1 MTYEHFGAP
10 VKSTEVAL
18 APFREL
24 VQSSDT
30 HGTRERAPMRPVTTL
45 PAVRVASS
53 DARDPMLAATTLA
66 SQLGSEHLGCVLF
79 FCSTEYDLG
88 RLGIA
93 LEHVFAGVQV
103 SGCTSAGEITPDG
116 YGRGCITAIGFDD
129 RFFSIDCALIRELD
143 RFHLQDAQD
152 VIDGLLT
159 TCRDANLAPIKGN
172 TFAITLLDGLSSR
185 EELVLATLNSALGT
199 IPQFGGSA
207 GDDEK
212 LANTHVYHQGQFHTG
227 AATVMLVNTTL
238 DFRVFSTHHMVA
250 GDEKLVVTRADAE
263 TRTVY
268 ELNAEP
274 AADAFARAMG
284 VSVEDLDREVFA
296 LRPLGVRIGGHYFVR
311 SVQRVN
317 PDRSM
322 TFYCAV
328 ETGIVM
334 TAMSPQSLLDSVR
347 TQIEASERVVGS
359 PLVTIGCDCFLRR
372 LEAELTGV
380 ADEVSDFL
388 RHHRVIGF
396 NTYGEQFNGMH
407 INQTFTGVVIGQ
419 PDAGS
424 EPTGD

>member
-1 MTYEHFGAP
+1 MTYEYFGAP
-10 VKSTEVAL
+10 TKSTEVAL
-18 APFREL
+18 ALTQECVESRSYETAE
-24 VQSSDT
+24 SESMRSATT
-30 HGTRERAPMRPVTTL
+30 H
-45 PAVRVASS
+45 PAIRVASS

-66 SQLGSEHLGCVLF
+66 SQLGRDQLGYVLF
-79 FCSTEYDLG
+79 FCSAEYDLG

-93 LEHVFAGVQV
+93 LEHVFSGVRV

-116 YGRGCITAIGFDD
+116 YGRGCITAIGFDC
-129 RFFSIDCALIRELD
+129 RYFSIGCALIQELD
-143 RFHLQDAQD
+143 QFQLQDAQQ
-152 VIDGLLT
+152 VIDGLLS
-159 TCRDANLAPIKGN
+159 TCRDAGLAPIKGN
-172 TFAITLLDGLSSR
+172 TFAMTLLDGLSSR
-185 EELVLATLNSALGT
+185 EELVLTTLNSALGT

-212 LANTHVYHQGQFHTG
+212 LANTHVFYEGRFHTG
-227 AATVMLVNTTL
+227 AATVLLVNTPL

-250 GDEKLVVTRADAE
+250 EEQKLVVTRADAKS
-263 TRTVY
+263 RTVY

-274 AADAFARAMG
+274 AADAYARAMG
-284 VSVEDLDREVFA
+284 VPPDSLDRETFA
-296 LRPLGVRIGGHYFVR
+296 LRPVGVRIGGHYFVR

-334 TAMSPQSLLDSVR
+334 TVMSPQSLLESVR
-347 TQIEASERVVGS
+347 TQIEASEQVVGP

-380 ADEVSDFL
+380 VDEVSEFL
-388 RHHRVIGF
+388 RHHKVIGF

-419 PDAGS
+419 PDASSGQS
-424 EPTGD
+424 GR

>member
-1 MTYEHFGAP
+1 MAYEHFGAP
-10 VKSTEVAL
+10 IKSTEVVL
-18 APFREL
+18 AQSHESVKSFERCEHSEREI
-24 VQSSDT
+24 
-30 HGTRERAPMRPVTTL
+30 MRPATTL
-45 PAVRVASS
+45 SAVRVASTN
-53 DARDPMLAATTLA
+53 ARDPMLAATTLA
-66 SQLGSEHLGCVLF
+66 SQLGLEDLGCVLF

-93 LEHVFAGVQV
+93 LEHVFAGVTV
-103 SGCTSAGEITPDG
+103 CGCTSAGEITPDG
-116 YGRGCITAIGFDD
+116 YGRGCITAIGFD
-129 RFFSIDCALIRELD
+129 RRYFSIDCALISELD
-143 RFHLQDAQD
+143 QFQLQDAQD

-159 TCRDANLAPIKGN
+159 TCRDAGLAPIKGH
-172 TFAITLLDGLSSR
+172 TFAMTLLDGLSSR

-212 LANTHVYHQGQFHTG
+212 LANTHVFYEGRFHTS
-227 AATVMLVNTTL
+227 AATVLLVNTTL

-250 GDEKLVVTRADAE
+250 EDQKLVVTRADAKS
-263 TRTVY
+263 RTVF

-274 AADAFARAMG
+274 AADVYARAMG
-284 VSVEDLDREVFA
+284 VSRDSLNRETFA

-317 PDRSM
+317 PDASM

-334 TAMSPQSLLDSVR
+334 TSMSPQSLLDSVR
-347 TQIEASERVVGS
+347 AQIEASERVVGS

-380 ADEVSDFL
+380 VDEVSDFL
-388 RHHRVIGF
+388 RHHKVIGF

-419 PDAGS
+419 PYADSGHSA
-424 EPTGD
+424 D